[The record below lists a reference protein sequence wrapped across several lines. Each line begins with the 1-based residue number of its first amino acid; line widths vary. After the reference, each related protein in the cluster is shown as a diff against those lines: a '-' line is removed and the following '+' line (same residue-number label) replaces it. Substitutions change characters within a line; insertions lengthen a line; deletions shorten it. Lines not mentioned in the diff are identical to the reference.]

1 MTPNVPNVERG
12 WRLVVWL
19 GVACLGLLSV
29 ASLSAQDPKLR
40 ATLQGH
46 TNAVVSVAFSPD
58 SIFLIVTFRLL
69 SGPQRLAR
77 VLPVV
82 LTFGCLA
89 FDVAAPEA
97 AVDLH
102 LITRVYQSGGP
113 DAINRWGQGLIR
125 EQQGVSDSR
134 RIEHDQLPPGIRA
147 HLPGWASVGGTL
159 WSDLPRVR
167 IELGGGFYHYGVVV
181 YPSGSVPTAE
191 WWQWVL
197 DWPAEVIIYHED

>member
-1 MTPNVPNVERG
+1 MLLRER
-12 WRLVVWL
+12 WTAWPWDVRLAYATVGCYAVCTALIVAL
-19 GVACLGLLSV
+19 GPQLLLLLLSGC
-29 ASLSAQDPKLR
+29 LF
-40 ATLQGH
+40 T
-46 TNAVVSVAFSPD
+46 TMMAVV
-58 SIFLIVTFRLL
+58 FLIVAVRLII
-69 SGPQRLAR
+69 GPQRLAR
-77 VLPVV
+77 VPPLV

-89 FDVAAPEA
+89 FAVAAPDA

-102 LITRVYQSGGP
+102 LITRVYMSGGP

-125 EQQGVSDSR
+125 EQQGVTKN
-134 RIEHDQLPPGIRA
+134 RIVKYDQLPPGIRD